1 MEYFDNILCVTYK
14 ELLDIM
20 PKGTLNSQLS
30 REKLDVVS
38 RGGGENNPAL
48 YAYSSLPEKYKKRWV
63 ERHGEP
69 EKQMR
74 QEMIRNIVKK
84 DEKAENFFE
93 DYRYDKNGEMVA
105 LPEDVKKEYT
115 WNASVLNALMEEF
128 KRLSSSN
135 NKLTGFRRNLWE
147 LLLVTSEEWRPV
159 YGHSLPGS
167 VGRLKALI
175 NKFRPDNYGVLV
187 SGKYGNSN
195 TLKIEE
201 DGGRYLVALKRS
213 RVPVY
218 TDMEIFEEYNR
229 VAPERGWKPLKS
241 PRSLREWF
249 NSPRVEPLWYDA
261 VYGEMKAHQR
271 YDRKHRT
278 ILPGRR
284 DSLWY
289 GDGTKLNLYYRDE
302 NGNKCTTS
310 VYEVV
315 DAYSEVLLGYYI
327 SDNEDYIAQY
337 HAFRMAIQMSRHKPY
352 EIVCDNQGGHKKNAA
367 LGLFS
372 KISRIHR
379 PTAPYNGESKTIENI
394 FYRFQSQVLKKCFG
408 FTGQNIT
415 AKRDTSRPN
424 LEFINANI
432 DSLPTLEELKEQY
445 AAARE
450 QWNSM
455 KHPATGIS
463 RIEMYNTSVNE
474 ATDAVSV
481 SDMVEMFWY
490 TTEKPSLFTAN
501 GIEITVQGKKYPYEV
516 FSAPGEPD
524 LEWRR
529 RNTYKKF
536 YVQYDPYDM
545 SSVRLLYKDK
555 GGAMRFECVASFP
568 LMIHRADVDDFAL
581 RLVGVGVHQLAL
593 GFRAAHILHQVAFHH
608 TAVSCLAV
616 GVLLVNIG
624 GVGVVRVLAVF
635 RLGRGGQGL
644 HRHRFQL
651 VLHALAE
658 ALAVNRHHA
667 HLVRLVVAAILHH
680 RRNDENRAV
689 RVVAELEV
697 NAVVGYRRVLAVV
710 GVAHRVG
717 VRLALENRHV
727 CFRRREVHR
736 RAC

>member
-48 YAYSSLPEKYKKRWV
+48 YAYSSLPEKYKRRWV
-63 ERHGEP
+63 LLKGEP
-69 EKQMR
+69 EQQMR

-84 DEKAENFFE
+84 DEKAESFFE
-93 DYRYDKNGEMVA
+93 EYRYDKNGEMVA
-105 LPEDVKKEYT
+105 LPVDVKKEYT

-278 ILPGRR
+278 ILPSRR

-337 HAFRMAIQMSRHKPY
+337 HAFRMAIQTSRHKPY

-394 FYRFQSQVLKKCFG
+394 FYRFQSQVLKKRFS

-415 AKRDTSRPN
+415 AKRETSRPN

-445 AAARE
+445 AASRE

-455 KHPATGIS
+455 KHPVTGIS
-463 RIEMYNTSVNE
+463 RMEMYNTSVNE
-474 ATDAVSV
+474 ATDTVSV
-481 SDMVEMFWY
+481 PDMVEMFWY
-490 TTEKPSLFTAN
+490 TTEKPSLFTAS
-501 GIEITVQGKKYPYEV
+501 GIEV
-516 FSAPGEPD
+516 FQ
-524 LEWRR
+524 
-529 RNTYKKF
+529 F
-536 YVQYDPYDM
+536 
-545 SSVRLLYKDK
+545 
-555 GGAMRFECVASFP
+555 
-568 LMIHRADVDDFAL
+568 
-581 RLVGVGVHQLAL
+581 
-593 GFRAAHILHQVAFHH
+593 
-608 TAVSCLAV
+608 
-616 GVLLVNIG
+616 
-624 GVGVVRVLAVF
+624 
-635 RLGRGGQGL
+635 
-644 HRHRFQL
+644 
-651 VLHALAE
+651 
-658 ALAVNRHHA
+658 
-667 HLVRLVVAAILHH
+667 
-680 RRNDENRAV
+680 
-689 RVVAELEV
+689 
-697 NAVVGYRRVLAVV
+697 
-710 GVAHRVG
+710 
-717 VRLALENRHV
+717 
-727 CFRRREVHR
+727 
-736 RAC
+736 

>member
-1 MEYFDNILCVTYK
+1 MSNKPKRQRLQSLHLINVCVTVLTLIAVGVLALVLPKPTVSEVERRELAKKPEFALESWFSGEFAQQYDAYYADTFPQREELVTMASKIESMEGIRPDDVRIYQANSSPQQGTEQPAASQQPSDTQSEEVTVGESQDAQQAEQPAEEQQPTIDYDSYDDPNAPGNGLSQEGTDGEQAGNLFLYK
-14 ELLDIM
+14 NMGMQIFGSSESLSKRYAQVINSYAEDLD
-20 PKGTLNSQLS
+20 GVQ
-30 REKLDVVS
+30 V
-38 RGGGENNPAL
+38 
-48 YAYSSLPEKYKKRWV
+48 YSLIAPTSIEFYLPEGYEGIASSQR
-63 ERHGEP
+63 E
-69 EKQMR
+69 
-74 QEMIRNIVKK
+74 NIDYVAANLSEQVK
-84 DEKAENFFE
+84 
-93 DYRYDKNGEMVA
+93 
-105 LPEDVKKEYT
+105 
-115 WNASVLNALMEEF
+115 
-128 KRLSSSN
+128 
-135 NKLTGFRRNLWE
+135 
-147 LLLVTSEEWRPV
+147 
-159 YGHSLPGS
+159 
-167 VGRLKALI
+167 
-175 NKFRPDNYGVLV
+175 
-187 SGKYGNSN
+187 
-195 TLKIEE
+195 
-201 DGGRYLVALKRS
+201 
-213 RVPVY
+213 
-218 TDMEIFEEYNR
+218 
-229 VAPERGWKPLKS
+229 
-241 PRSLREWF
+241 
-249 NSPRVEPLWYDA
+249 
-261 VYGEMKAHQR
+261 
-271 YDRKHRT
+271 
-278 ILPGRR
+278 
-284 DSLWY
+284 
-289 GDGTKLNLYYRDE
+289 
-302 NGNKCTTS
+302 
-310 VYEVV
+310 VV

-337 HAFRMAIQMSRHKPY
+337 HAFRMAIQTSRHKPY

-394 FYRFQSQVLKKCFG
+394 FYRFQSQVLKKRFG

-568 LMIHRADVDDFAL
+568 LMIHRAQQEQTEAEKRFI
-581 RLVGVGVHQLAL
+581 
-593 GFRAAHILHQVAFHH
+593 RAQQE
-608 TAVSCLAV
+608 AVI
-616 GVLLVNIG
+616 NERI
-624 GVGVVRVLAVF
+624 
-635 RLGRGGQGL
+635 
-644 HRHRFQL
+644 
-651 VLHALAE
+651 
-658 ALAVNRHHA
+658 NRQ
-667 HLVRLVVAAILHH
+667 VVAKDIEYEHGVAPEQNGLRTPDLKGLGKEAQRQID
-680 RRNDENRAV
+680 RRTRKYSQPARPSIGRDMKVISNVTWDSFEKK
-689 RVVAELEV
+689 EV
-697 NAVVGYRRVLAVV
+697 SIRKVVGKL
-710 GVAHRVG
+710 
-717 VRLALENRHV
+717 
-727 CFRRREVHR
+727 
-736 RAC
+736 

>member
-337 HAFRMAIQMSRHKPY
+337 HAFRMAIQTSRHKPY

-394 FYRFQSQVLKKCFG
+394 FYRFQSQVLKKRFG

-415 AKRDTSRPN
+415 AKRETSRPN

-455 KHPATGIS
+455 KHPATGIP

-474 ATDAVSV
+474 GTDPVSV
-481 SDMVEMFWY
+481 PDMVEMFWY
-490 TTEKPSLFTAN
+490 TTDKPSLFTAS

-516 FSAPGEPD
+516 FSALGEPD

-568 LMIHRADVDDFAL
+568 LMIHRAQQEQTEAEKRFI
-581 RLVGVGVHQLAL
+581 RTQ
-593 GFRAAHILHQVAFHH
+593 QE
-608 TAVSCLAV
+608 AV
-616 GVLLVNIG
+616 VNERI
-624 GVGVVRVLAVF
+624 
-635 RLGRGGQGL
+635 
-644 HRHRFQL
+644 
-651 VLHALAE
+651 
-658 ALAVNRHHA
+658 NRQ
-667 HLVRLVVAAILHH
+667 VVAKDIEYEHGVAPEQNGLRTPDLKGLGKEAQRQID
-680 RRNDENRAV
+680 RRTRKYSQPPRPSIGRDMKVISNVTWDSFEKK
-689 RVVAELEV
+689 EV
-697 NAVVGYRRVLAVV
+697 SIRKVVGKL
-710 GVAHRVG
+710 
-717 VRLALENRHV
+717 
-727 CFRRREVHR
+727 
-736 RAC
+736 